1 MLTVRGIALAANADK
16 SLELIATSADGT
28 TGSPGPVWH
37 AWQGTP
43 AGHWSFWQPLAIG
56 KPASGEWGD
65 GPAVARAADN
75 CLEAV
80 VVGKDRGLWHATQ
93 PNPGDVDWNGWDS
106 LKQPGGQKVV
116 SGHLG
121 PRPAIA
127 TPALARNADKTLEVF
142 VVRNDRTV
150 WHRWQ
155 SDPAPAGDWW
165 EWESLLK
172 PGEDG
177 TLGPLAVGTN
187 ADGRLEVF
195 APDTDGAIWHRWQ
208 RAQDDPEPSGGGWKP
223 PQSWHSLS
231 PHGSP
236 SADHGP
242 VVARNADRRL
252 ELFIVADGAVWYRA
266 QRPEGDWFDW
276 RSLGSVGENFIDIG
290 VGARAD
296 RRLVLVAA
304 TEGQLF
310 YQEQQPNNRW
320 PGPGRWRRFPHA
332 LPTGSTGPLGM
343 GTVKLASNGDGGL
356 ELFLLLSTGRIC
368 EFRRAPNGAW
378 SEATLWSPP
387 KVGAPTVPEQQY

>member
-16 SLELIATSADGT
+16 SLELIATSADE
-28 TGSPGPVWH
+28 TGSPDPVWH

-43 AGHWSFWQPLAIG
+43 AGYWSDWQPLADEE
-56 KPASGEWGD
+56 PASGEWGD
-65 GPAVARAADN
+65 GPAVARAANN

-80 VVGKDRGLWHATQ
+80 VVGNNRGLWHATQ
-93 PNPGDVDWNGWDS
+93 PDPGAVDWNGWVS

-116 SGHLG
+116 SGHWDA
-121 PRPAIA
+121 RPAIA
-127 TPALARNADKTLEVF
+127 TPALARNANGRLEVF

-155 SDPAPAGDWW
+155 SDTGDWLK
-165 EWESLLK
+165 WESLLQ
-172 PGEDG
+172 PGEEG

-195 APDTDGAIWHRWQ
+195 APDIHGAIWHRWQ
-208 RAQDDPEPSGGGWKP
+208 RAEDDPDLSGGGWKP
-223 PQSWHSLS
+223 PRSWYPLS

-266 QRPEGDWFDW
+266 QRPDVDWFDW
-276 RSLGSVGENFIDIG
+276 RSLGSVGSNLIDIG

-310 YQEQQPNNRW
+310 YQEQQPKNRW
-320 PGPGRWRRFPHA
+320 PGQWRRFPHR